1 LDNGLLIR
9 VRFTGYL
16 TGDQQK
22 QTEGNMENEKAQWE
36 YKQATNDGLL
46 SGIPVPSV
54 EGVKGKVQSVVGM
67 ATGDQ
72 AKQMEGN
79 QRAEV
84 SAWKDGV

>member
-1 LDNGLLIR
+1 MGQLTQ
-9 VRFTGYL
+9 VRFAGYL

-67 ATGDQ
+67 VTGDQ